1 MFHLVTSCL
10 VLAAKLTTR
19 ANLKA
24 IPVSTNSLLLFVK
37 NILNKALWLPLYLDL
52 YISVPSEKAK
62 IRVTIHPIHKW
73 PPCNFEKF
81 KMSATKEISE

>member
-1 MFHLVTSCL
+1 MFHLVTSCF

-24 IPVSTNSLLLFVK
+24 ITVSTNSLLLFVK
-37 NILNKALWLPLYLDL
+37 NIHKALWLPLYLDL

-62 IRVTIHPIHKW
+62 IRVTI
-73 PPCNFEKF
+73 
-81 KMSATKEISE
+81 